1 MEFISNSNPDSHS
14 HFTVST
20 ATTNVMRQ
28 VYSMRNLVSKPTI
41 QEIVHRLDLAGS
53 YQPGQ
58 RYICAPVGIIS
69 YGSKTYDLVLIG
81 RTEARIALF
90 NYYDEGPIYAKTA
103 DEMLSGMVNSHE
115 LKSIFESDP
124 DSQFVL
130 SFNSLVFNYLENHIH
145 HMDFPVYLRR
155 LQTIEESAVRFLQ
168 SY

>member
-20 ATTNVMRQ
+20 ATTSVMRQ

-90 NYYDEGPIYAKTA
+90 NYYDEGPIYAKRA
-103 DEMLSGMVNSHE
+103 DEHLSRLVNSHV
-115 LKSIFESDP
+115 LKGIFESNP
-124 DSQFVL
+124 DSQFAF
-130 SFNSLVFNYLENHIH
+130 SYISLVLNYLENHIH
-145 HMDFPVYLRR
+145 NMDFPVYLRR
-155 LQTIEESAVRFLQ
+155 PETLEESYVRFIQ

>member
-90 NYYDEGPIYAKTA
+90 NYYDEGPVYAKTA

-130 SFNSLVFNYLENHIH
+130 SFNSLVLNYLENHIH
-145 HMDFPVYLRR
+145 DMDFPVYLKRI
-155 LQTIEESAVRFLQ
+155 QTIEESAVRFLQ

>member
-20 ATTNVMRQ
+20 ATTSVMRQ

-53 YQPGQ
+53 YQPGI
-58 RYICAPVGIIS
+58 RYTCAPVGILS

-130 SFNSLVFNYLENHIH
+130 SFNALVFNYLENHIH
-145 HMDFPVYLRR
+145 DMDFPVYLKRI
-155 LQTIEESAVRFLQ
+155 QTIEESGIRFLQ

>member
-1 MEFISNSNPDSHS
+1 MEFLSNSNPDSHQ